1 MKIKRS
7 YRYLTEAAKR
17 NSIPEPYSKYYE
29 IDTEGEKDFPDMLG
43 EVIDGYG
50 CKILHY
56 LIAKS
61 EYEDILDEPEAFL
74 VDDPDYPVVVTAG
87 RRMYPVELPE
97 LNESLNEDATSDISS
112 EEMFDFLDDLGGYT
126 DYDGRIDALVDEF
139 GISKEEAENTVWNW
153 TLKNEDSE
161 DEEDTDEDDA
171 EEDDEESSNWLKVIS
186 KPVPDADGFLTDYTM
201 YRDLDDP
208 EHYVFVFG
216 DNELYSPDDGDWDY
230 EAFSNEEATEW
241 YNNYEGFTEEDE
253 DEE

>member
-87 RRMYPVELPE
+87 RRMYPVEVPE
-97 LNESLNEDATSDISS
+97 L
-112 EEMFDFLDDLGGYT
+112 
-126 DYDGRIDALVDEF
+126 
-139 GISKEEAENTVWNW
+139 
-153 TLKNEDSE
+153 
-161 DEEDTDEDDA
+161 
-171 EEDDEESSNWLKVIS
+171 EESSNWLKVIS

-201 YRDLDDP
+201 YRDLNDP

-216 DNELYSPDDGDWDY
+216 DNELYSPDDGDWDW

-241 YNNYEGFTEEDE
+241 YNNYEGFTDEEDDADDDFE
-253 DEE
+253 DSEDFN